1 MSKIMPAE
9 RRLEAIHRPKEVLDL
24 KGLVMHAY
32 HGSKDPNAVLANDGR
47 TLIKR
52 AAHGLEAFW
61 ERYLVPIF
69 ERTAPIDVVAVL
81 DAGND
86 RRRAIY
92 PEYKVKRAQEKE
104 KQDARLTEQIEILMK
119 ETSRLLQYLGCTVME
134 VPRTEADDV
143 IAMICHRYPGNVLV
157 HTRDLD
163 LVPLATL
170 PNTMVMWQEKLVDPS
185 EPVHLQAEEVDLLP
199 KHVVLFKTLV
209 GDKSDEYGGVGGVG
223 PKAWLY
229 LVEKYGHDGL
239 AEIEKAI
246 ITNKPEDVLEAAQL
260 YGDKVLLKIHQQWEQ
275 ARMCH
280 RLATLHPEWCWSAF
294 GGKLMRPIY
303 HKRLPLSIKVREVLD
318 RLGCGPLYEEFKP
331 WLATETLV
339 DANWI
344 SDTRLEAIK
353 GRMGDS
359 PAIGFDTEGFDK
371 NMFETLRQDVTGGK
385 DYVDTMSQQL
395 TGASFT
401 FGRNLQHTIYVPVD
415 HRDTANHPKS
425 FIGDLLVHARERE
438 EKLVIAHN
446 SRFEQQII
454 LRDLGMDISDW
465 EDSITWLSYFDENM
479 MEGHNGGGN
488 LKEASLQ
495 LLRYEQVHYADVL
508 EAAGA
513 TNMREISGEQVLHY
527 GCDDALTSSHLWV
540 LQTFACAL
548 ERQSD
553 FVARN
558 DVLPGRLLNRAYE
571 QGLNI
576 DLTELAQQ
584 AEVDG
589 KTVVEGMGRIRSLMG
604 EHATEVSE
612 EEADLRSQR
621 FFEADREYREMALR
635 KKWEGVGS
643 EKLKAELQ
651 TQVFKMREDCAYKP
665 YTEVKRQV
673 EFKPTPTQIMEIAR
687 HFGLP
692 ADPEYV
698 LPSVAVKRV
707 QEWLILVTDL
717 AHNSDIE
724 FEPEILDFLRL
735 LGGAATQL
743 SKKAG
748 PEYDQFYAFCQKVA
762 QANAKSDWVG
772 DELNL
777 NSPLQ
782 MQALLYLKLGLPVR
796 VRSKVQQGSD
806 RHKWRMQGSP
816 ATNDKAITAA
826 IAEDCPEGD
835 WRREVLKTLVKVK
848 EAMTRFELYWN
859 PYPAW
864 VRPDT
869 GMVHPGVKNNG
880 TQTRRPTGGKP
891 NALAVSK
898 GPVRRIVIP
907 RFNKHVIVSIDFSGQ
922 ELRITGSEA
931 KDPEFIEAYTGG
943 GTYVDEYGMTRQIV
957 KDVHSVTGV
966 MFAMEVLKRELN
978 DAQLGFLELDEY
990 SRMGY
995 AQFKAIVSDGVLALS
1010 QLDVGKEDAEAI
1022 VTAVNKVR
1030 KMAKAVNFLICYLGT
1045 AGTLAGNLWI
1055 PKAFAERIME
1065 AVFAAYTRLAPW
1077 QEETIKFA
1085 RAHGYVTT
1093 AFGTWKHVSED
1104 ILSKDGAKRSRAERQ
1119 AVNQTIQ
1126 GCAADILKVVMTC
1139 AEEKGVFSDPRKA
1152 VMHLPI
1158 YDEIMSS
1165 VHMDYVF
1172 EYVETMQDIMNLT
1185 PPGHAIPMMGEVSI
1199 GLNWC
1204 DQVEFGDRPA
1214 EKKITDLFDKWA
1226 KDGSLEASE
1235 IKISRGLARAS

>member
-1 MSKIMPAE
+1 MSKVMPAE
-9 RRLEAIHRPKEVLDL
+9 RRLEAIHRSKEVLDL

-32 HGSKDPNAVLANDGR
+32 HGAKDPNAVLAGDGR

-92 PEYKVKRAQEKE
+92 PEYKAKRAQEKE
-104 KQDARLTEQIEILMK
+104 KQDPRLTEQIEILLK
-119 ETSRLLQYLGCTVME
+119 ETSRLLQHLGCTVME

-170 PNTMVMWQEKLVDPS
+170 PNTMVMWQEKLVDPA
-185 EPVHLQAEEVDLLP
+185 EPVHLQAEDLDLLP

-209 GDKSDEYGGVGGVG
+209 GDKSDEYGGVSGLG
-223 PKAWLY
+223 PKAWQY
-229 LVEKYGHDGL
+229 LVDTYRDEGL

-246 ITNKPEDVLEAAQL
+246 ITDTPADVLDAATL
-260 YGDKVLLKIHQQWEQ
+260 YGDKVLLKIHQQWSQ
-275 ARMCH
+275 TRMCH

-294 GGKLMRPIY
+294 AGKLLRPIY
-303 HKRLPLSIKVREVLD
+303 HKRLPLPVKVREILD
-318 RLGCGPLYEEFKP
+318 RLGCGPLYDEFKP
-331 WLATETLV
+331 WLATETLA
-339 DANWI
+339 DANWM
-344 SDTRLEAIK
+344 SEKRLSAIK
-353 GRMGDS
+353 ERMGDS
-359 PAIGFDTEGFDK
+359 PAVGFDTEGFDK
-371 NMFETLRQDVTGGK
+371 NMFENLRQDVTGGK

-415 HRDTANHPKS
+415 HRDTANHPMS
-425 FIGDLLVHARERE
+425 VIGDLLQHAHDKED
-438 EKLVIAHN
+438 KLLIAHN

-454 LRDLGMDISDW
+454 ERDLGLDISDW

-508 EAAGA
+508 ESAGA
-513 TNMREISGEQVLHY
+513 TNMRDISGEQVLHY
-527 GCDDALTSSHLWV
+527 GCDDALTSAHLWV
-540 LQTFACAL
+540 LQTFATAL
-548 ERQSD
+548 EGQSG
-553 FVARN
+553 FVASN
-558 DVLPGRLLNRAYE
+558 DVLPGRLLNRAYAL
-571 QGLNI
+571 GMNI
-576 DLTELAQQ
+576 DLTELGEQAQ
-584 AEVDG
+584 VDG
-589 KTVVEGMGRIRSLMG
+589 ATIKEGMANIRALLTQHG
-604 EHATEVSE
+604 TTVSE

-621 FFEADREYREMALR
+621 LFEADREYREMALR
-635 KKWEGVGS
+635 KKWEGVGP

-651 TQVFKMREDCAYKP
+651 TQIYKMRENCAYQP
-665 YTEVKRQV
+665 YTEVKREV
-673 EFKPTPTQIMEIAR
+673 EFKPTPTQIMEIAK
-687 HFGLP
+687 HLGLP
-692 ADPEYV
+692 AEEAYV
-698 LPSVAVKRV
+698 LPSIAVKKMKD
-707 QEWLILVTDL
+707 WLIVVTDL
-717 AHNSDIE
+717 VYNSDIE
-724 FEPEILDFLRL
+724 FEPEIVDFLRL
-735 LGGAATQL
+735 IGAASTQL
-743 SKKAG
+743 SKREGA
-748 PEYDQFYAFCQKVA
+748 EYQEFHAFCHRIA
-762 QANAKSDWVG
+762 QRHAKSDWVG

-777 NSPLQ
+777 NSPVQ
-782 MQALLYLKLGLPVR
+782 MQALLYLKLGLPVL

-806 RHKWRMQGSP
+806 RHKWRMLGSP

-826 IAEDCPEGD
+826 IAENCPEGD

-859 PYPAW
+859 PYPVW

-880 TQTRRPTGGKP
+880 TQTRRPTGSRP

-943 GTYVDEYGMTRQIV
+943 GTYSDEYGMTRQIV

-978 DAQLGFLELDEY
+978 DVQLAALEVDEF
-990 SRMGY
+990 SRMEY
-995 AQFKAIVSDGVLALS
+995 AQFKDIVSNGVLALS
-1010 QLDVGKEDAEAI
+1010 QLDLAEKDAEAI
-1022 VTAVNKVR
+1022 VSAVNKVR

-1065 AVFAAYTRLAPW
+1065 AVFASYTRLAPW

-1085 RAHGYVTT
+1085 RTHGYVTT

-1139 AEEKGVFSDPRKA
+1139 AEEKKVFADPRKA

-1235 IKISRGLARAS
+1235 IKINRGLARAA